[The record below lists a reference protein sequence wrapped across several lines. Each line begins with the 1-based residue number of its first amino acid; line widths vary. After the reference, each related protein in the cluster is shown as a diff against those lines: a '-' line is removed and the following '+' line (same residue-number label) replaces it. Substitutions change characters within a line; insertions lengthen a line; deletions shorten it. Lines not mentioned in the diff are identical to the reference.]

1 MTPLQSI
8 RAAYEYAVNGKP
20 GLGWVMEPQSVTT
33 DKDSG
38 IVNGLPGLE
47 IK

>member
-1 MTPLQSI
+1 MMPFQSTL
-8 RAAYEYAVNGKP
+8 AAYEYVANGKP